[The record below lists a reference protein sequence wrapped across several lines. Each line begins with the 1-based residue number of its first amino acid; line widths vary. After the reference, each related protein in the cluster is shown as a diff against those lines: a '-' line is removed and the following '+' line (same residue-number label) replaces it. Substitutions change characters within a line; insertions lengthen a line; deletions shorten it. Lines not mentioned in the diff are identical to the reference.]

1 MARLCRATC
10 FALLV
15 EAKYIND
22 GDSIDV
28 AASRF
33 LKEKY
38 PDLDP
43 PELEAFLQLIRT
55 FDRREGT
62 PVVKLADVYLIKL
75 LCETI
80 FRDAIIPACPSHR
93 H

>member
-1 MARLCRATC
+1 M
-10 FALLV
+10 V

-22 GDSIDV
+22 SESIDV

-43 PELEAFLQLIRT
+43 PEHESFLQLIRT
-55 FDRREGT
+55 FDRREAM
-62 PVVKLADVYLIKL
+62 PAVKLGDVYLLKL

-80 FRDAIIPACPSHR
+80 FRDAITPAVMRSKSDKKNES
-93 H
+93 

>member
-1 MARLCRATC
+1 M
-10 FALLV
+10 
-15 EAKYIND
+15 
-22 GDSIDV
+22 

-43 PELEAFLQLIRT
+43 PEHDWFVQLIRT

-62 PVVKLADVYLIKL
+62 PVVKLGDVYLLKL

-80 FRDAIIPACPSHR
+80 FRDAIIPAVMQSKSHEKAEP
-93 H
+93 